1 MSEKEDGQKA
11 DRTSGKRGEAAWKED
26 RERIAARNDEAR
38 KAGRQRRDDYER
50 QRAEVRHAADVRRR
64 AALLKKVRD

>member
-1 MSEKEDGQKA
+1 MSEKEDAQQP
-11 DRTSGKRGEAAWKED
+11 SKRGEAAWKAD

-50 QRAEVRHAADVRRR
+50 QRAEARHAADVRRR
-64 AALLKKVRD
+64 AALLKKDRG

>member
-1 MSEKEDGQKA
+1 MSETEDAQQT

-38 KAGRQRRDDYER
+38 KAGKQRREDYER
-50 QRAEVRHAADVRRR
+50 RRAEARQAADVRRR
-64 AALLKKVRD
+64 AALLKKARD

>member
-1 MSEKEDGQKA
+1 MSEKEDAQQP
-11 DRTSGKRGEAAWKED
+11 GKRGEAAWKED

-50 QRAEVRHAADVRRR
+50 QRAEARHAADVRRR
-64 AALLKKVRD
+64 AALLKKDRG